1 VRRRAL
7 AICRSLGGLIA
18 VAALCAPLA
27 SAASGPRSTGWVA
40 VKPQP
45 QRAPSRATGRRL
57 EARRFA
63 RESPHQGQ
71 KAQARFAGSGFA
83 VGGGFQNGSDA
94 DRTRDLD
101 LMSTAGAAWIR
112 MDLNW
117 SMIQAQGPSSYDW
130 APFDRVVT
138 AATGRGFH
146 ILATLLYTPVWARP
160 ANGTA
165 SSPPVRL
172 ADYVAFARQAAQR
185 YAPLGVHAY
194 EIWNEPNITAFW
206 QPRPDVAAYTAMLRG
221 ASAAI
226 RSVDPQALIV
236 TGGTS
241 PAPDSG
247 GNISPVSFL
256 RGIYANGGKSAFD
269 AVAHHP
275 YCWPALPGDTQ
286 AWSAWY
292 QMYGTSP
299 SLRSVMAD
307 NGDAGK
313 QIWATEFGAPTNG
326 PAGSFVSEQTQA
338 TTVTRA
344 FKLFRSYQWA
354 GPLFWYSERDI
365 GTSTSTRE
373 NFFGVLRNDFSPKPA
388 FDAYKAATVG

>member
-1 VRRRAL
+1 MRPRV
-7 AICRSLGGLIA
+7 IGTCRSLAVAVA

-27 SAASGPRSTGWVA
+27 AAASGPRSTGWVA
-40 VKPQP
+40 VKPHQ
-45 QRAPSRATGRRL
+45 QRALSRAT
-57 EARRFA
+57 ARRFDA
-63 RESPHQGQ
+63 RRLAQATHLAGQ
-71 KAQARFAGSGFA
+71 KAPAGYDGAGFA
-83 VGGGFQNGSDA
+83 LGGGFQNESDA
-94 DRTRDLD
+94 DRGRDLD
-101 LMSTAGAAWIR
+101 LVSSAGASWVR
-112 MDLNW
+112 MDVNW

-130 APFDRVVT
+130 APFDRVAS
-138 AATGRGFH
+138 AARSRGFRV
-146 ILATLLYTPVWARP
+146 LATILYTPGWARP
-160 ANGTA
+160 AGGTA
-165 SSPPVRL
+165 TTPPARL
-172 ADYVAFARQAAQR
+172 DDYVAFARQAAR
-185 YAPLGVHAY
+185 HYAPLGIHAY

-206 QPRPDVAAYTAMLRG
+206 QPRPDVAVYTAMLRG

-226 RSVDPQALIV
+226 KSVDPHAVIV

-256 RGIYANGGKSAFD
+256 RGIYANGGRSAFD

-275 YCWPALPGDTQ
+275 YCWPALPGDAQ

-299 SLRSVMAD
+299 SLRSVMTD

-338 TTVTRA
+338 TMVTRA
-344 FKLFRSYQWA
+344 FQLFRSYKWA
-354 GPLFWYSERDI
+354 GPLFWYSGRDL
-365 GTSTSTRE
+365 GTATTTRE
-373 NFFGVLRNDFSPKPA
+373 NFFGVVRNDFSAKPA
-388 FDAYKAATVG
+388 FAAYRAATAG